1 MSGNIQSI
9 LFVPAKAKT
18 LAKIASSEA
27 DAYIIDLEDSIAD
40 GEKDNALSLAVDY
53 LKACEG
59 QTCFVRV
66 DRRYMEAQM
75 AALRPLA
82 FRGFMI
88 PKTESCDF
96 IDLYA
101 DHFARR
107 EIMALIETPL
117 GMAKIDSIARHEKIA
132 ALAFGAEDYTAA
144 ANMQNTEENLL
155 PLKSRIVMFAKAYG
169 KCVYDTPSF
178 NITNVACANAEALHS
193 ASLGFDGKLAIH
205 PGLILGIKS
214 AFGLHDMASVQ
225 RIVSAYESQGEP
237 VMLFEGKVYEKM
249 HIDRLKR
256 ILKENN
262 H

>member
-88 PKTESCDF
+88 PKT
-96 IDLYA
+96 
-101 DHFARR
+101 
-107 EIMALIETPL
+107 
-117 GMAKIDSIARHEKIA
+117 
-132 ALAFGAEDYTAA
+132 
-144 ANMQNTEENLL
+144 
-155 PLKSRIVMFAKAYG
+155 
-169 KCVYDTPSF
+169 
-178 NITNVACANAEALHS
+178 
-193 ASLGFDGKLAIH
+193 
-205 PGLILGIKS
+205 
-214 AFGLHDMASVQ
+214 
-225 RIVSAYESQGEP
+225 
-237 VMLFEGKVYEKM
+237 
-249 HIDRLKR
+249 
-256 ILKENN
+256 
-262 H
+262 